1 MWIFIART
9 ILKNRILLLAILSI
23 ITVFMAFKS
32 RDVRMSYQYAPL
44 LPEDDPAYK
53 EYEEFEKVFGNE
65 GNLMVLGVK
74 DKDFFKLSNYNN
86 WVKLSSD
93 INAIHGV
100 SSVLSVS
107 ESYNLIKNKKL
118 KRFEIEPLF
127 NDSIS
132 SQYELDSI
140 KNSFYKLPFYQGT
153 IYNKN
158 SHTYLM
164 AITLNP
170 EILQSPERVKLI
182 EEILDAGKKYT
193 NTAKIDI
200 HYSGLPFIR
209 VSTAEMIKKELNMF
223 IFMALGITAII
234 IFLFFRSFKVV
245 LFSMLVVGIAVIW
258 ALGTQAILGFKITIL
273 TGMIPPLIIVIGI
286 PNSVFLLNKYHQEY
300 RKHGNKIKALQRV
313 IRKIGNATFLTN
325 LTTASG
331 FGTFVFT
338 SSRILVEF
346 GIIAAINI
354 IGVFIL
360 SLLLIPIIFS
370 FLSVPKERH
379 LNHLDNKAVNNV
391 VNKLVHISLNHRN
404 SVYITTGIILLL
416 GIIGITNIKT
426 TGYMLDDIPQEDQL
440 YIDLKFFENNFD
452 GLMPLE
458 IMVDTKKSNGVL
470 RASNLRKMESL
481 HKKLSSHPDISKAL
495 SLSEVVKFARQAFYN
510 GNTKYY
516 GIPSNQERN
525 FLLSYVSKG
534 GGEQQQ
540 VINTFID
547 TLRQKTRLSFRI
559 KDVGTTKMSELN
571 DMVIENIN
579 EIFPK
584 EKYETSVTGA
594 SVLFFKGTKYL
605 IRNLFIS
612 LFLAIILIASFMAW
626 MFSSKRMV
634 LVSLIPNLIPL
645 IMTASLM
652 GYFGIPIKPST
663 ILVFSIA
670 FGISVDDTIHY
681 LAKYRQ
687 ELGETN
693 WSIKAAVVLALK
705 ETGVS
710 MIYTSIILFFGF
722 GIFGFSQFGGTVA
735 LGILVAITLLIALL
749 SNLILLPSL
758 LLTLEKHITNKSFK
772 EPLLHIY
779 NEDEDIE
786 LDDLRIE
793 KETKKNTSPKSIEN

>member
-9 ILKNRILLLAILSI
+9 ILRNRILLLTILLG
-23 ITVFMAFKS
+23 ITVFMGYKAG
-32 RDVRMSYQYAPL
+32 DVQMSYQYAPL
-44 LPEDDPAYK
+44 LPEDDPAYL
-53 EYEEFEKVFGNE
+53 EYEAFEEVFGNE
-65 GNLMVLGVK
+65 GNLMVIGIK
-74 DKDFFKLSNYNN
+74 DKDFFRLNNYRN
-86 WVKLSSD
+86 W
-93 INAIHGV
+93 INFSKGIDSIKGV
-100 SSVLSVS
+100 SSVFSVS
-107 ESYNLIKNKKL
+107 EAYDLIKNKEK
-118 KRFEIEPLF
+118 KRFEIEPIF
-127 NDSIS
+127 NDQVS
-132 SQYELDSI
+132 SQYELDSL
-140 KNSFYKLPFYQGT
+140 KEHLFSLPFYKGT
-153 IYNKN
+153 LYNQE
-158 SHTYLM
+158 SFCYLM
-164 AITLNP
+164 AITLDP
-170 EILQSPERVKLI
+170 EILQSPERVELVNKI
-182 EEILDAGKKYT
+182 VEAGDVYT
-193 NTAKIDI
+193 LKSKINI
-200 HYSGLPFIR
+200 RYSGLPFIR
-209 VSTAEMIKKELNMF
+209 VTTAEMIKKELNMF
-223 IFMALGITAII
+223 IFMALGITAVI
-234 IFLFFRSFKVV
+234 IFMFFRSFKVV
-245 LFSMLVVGIAVIW
+245 IFSMLVVVIAVIW
-258 ALGTQAILGFKITIL
+258 ALGTQALLGFKITIL

-331 FGTFVFT
+331 FATFIFT

-370 FLSVPKERH
+370 FLSAPKERH
-379 LNHLDNKAVNNV
+379 LNHLDNKAVNNIV
-391 VNKLVHISLNHRN
+391 DKLVHISLNHRN
-404 SVYITTGIILLL
+404 TVYITTGAILLL
-416 GIIGITNIKT
+416 GFIGISMIKT
-426 TGYMLDDIPQEDQL
+426 TGYMLDDIPHDDPL
-440 YIDLKFFENNFD
+440 YTDLKFFEENFD
-452 GLMPLE
+452 GLMPME
-458 IMVDTKKSNGVL
+458 IMIDTKKPNSVL
-470 RASNLRKMESL
+470 KTSNLKRMDQL
-481 HKKLSSHPDISKAL
+481 HAEISSHPDISKAL
-495 SLSEVVKFARQAFYN
+495 SLSEVVKFARQGFYN
-510 GNTKYY
+510 GNPKYF
-516 GIPSNQERN
+516 GIPNNQERN
-525 FLLSYVSKG
+525 FLLSYVSKS
-534 GGEQQQ
+534 GGEQQNL
-540 VINTFID
+540 INTFID
-547 TLRQKTRLSFRI
+547 STKQKTRLSFRM
-559 KDVGTTKMSELN
+559 KDVGTTKMSDLN
-571 DMVIENIN
+571 DLVTENLN

-584 EKYETSVTGA
+584 ERYNTSVTGA

-605 IRNLFIS
+605 IRNLFVS
-612 LFLAIILIASFMAW
+612 LFLAVVLIASFMAW

-645 IMTASLM
+645 VMTAALM

-687 ELGETN
+687 ELSETN

-722 GIFGFSQFGGTVA
+722 GIFGFSEFGGTVA
-735 LGILVAITLLIALL
+735 LGILVAVTLLIALL

-786 LDDLRIE
+786 LDDLKIQN
-793 KETKKNTSPKSIEN
+793 TKKEID